1 MKPRKTAATK
11 AAPPK
16 PEGRSLASDLLG
28 VTWIFVTLFLLLAL
42 LSYSPV
48 DAIEGHA
55 VRNWA
60 GIVGHWPAHLL
71 VSGFGISAFPVAVL
85 PAMIGVSIIRRRPL
99 GTKIIQFLGFLLLVG
114 ALAGFAELTFESV
127 RFRGSIV
134 DAGGALGASLG
145 RLGAKYAGVPGA
157 FLSFGLIFLAGF
169 VIATNISVITLLN
182 ALRWISVQIGKT
194 GFKGG
199 RFFAEWLTKRME
211 QKRRHKEFLLREA
224 QKPKVPAAQKPVKT
238 PRPVY
243 EDDPSTLDEPPPP
256 PRKPKV
262 EKVEIRQREA
272 PKIQQQL
279 NIAVKSGKFEIPKLD
294 FLQYKES
301 NNKNIDRKSL
311 EFNSRLLEKKLAD
324 FGVTANV
331 VAVQPGPVV
340 TMYELEPAPGV
351 KVSKFTNLDKDL
363 AMAMKAVSIRVVAPI
378 PGKNVVGIEIPNN
391 EREAVYLKEIIGS
404 PEFTNPK
411 LRIPLA
417 LGKNISGDAVVSDLA
432 QCPHLLVAGST
443 GSGKSVSINAMI
455 CSMLYRFTPE
465 QLKFVMID
473 PKMIE
478 LSAYDG
484 IPHLRTPVI
493 TNPKKAAIALKRC
506 VDEMERR
513 YELMKVVG
521 RAKDLE
527 TYNRRVDEEIKA
539 KGQASVTLRFGD
551 GENAVEETVELA
563 RLPYWVIIID
573 ELADLMM
580 VAKKD
585 IEDSIARL
593 TAKAR
598 AAGLHLIVATQRP
611 SVDVITGVIKSNLP
625 TRLSFQVASA
635 TDSRTILDASGAD
648 NLLGQGDS
656 LFIPPKS
663 SRIDRVHGAYV
674 GEEEIAE
681 VVEFLRKQ
689 GIPEYDEGL
698 TKAKPGEDPDAK
710 GGGGEDGDSEKDAM
724 YQEVV
729 AFVMESKRASTSAI
743 QRKFKIGYNR
753 AARILDQ
760 MQDEGLVGPPN
771 GSNPREIL
779 G

>member
-1 MKPRKTAATK
+1 MKARKAATPQS
-11 AAPPK
+11 A
-16 PEGRSLASDLLG
+16 GGTWVSDLLG
-28 VTWIFVTLFLLLAL
+28 VTWVFVTLFLLLAL
-42 LSYSPV
+42 VSYSPA
-48 DAIEGHA
+48 DAVEGHA
-55 VRNWA
+55 VYNWA
-60 GIVGHWPAHLL
+60 GLVGHWPAHLL
-71 VSGFGISAFPVAVL
+71 IRGFGLGAFVIAFVPGSL
-85 PAMIGVSIIRRRPL
+85 GVSMLRRKPL
-99 GTKIIQFLGFLLLVG
+99 RAELAQLVGFALLLTAV
-114 ALAGFAELTFESV
+114 AGFAEMFIETV
-127 RFRGSIV
+127 RFSGNRV
-134 DAGGALGASLG
+134 DAGGWLGKNIGRVAL
-145 RLGAKYAGVPGA
+145 RYANSPGA
-157 FLSFGLIFLAGF
+157 FLIFCLVGLAGF
-169 VIATNISVITLLN
+169 VAASGISVLTLLK
-182 ALRWISVQIGKT
+182 AVRFTAVLIGKT
-194 GFKGG
+194 GF
-199 RFFAEWLTKRME
+199 RSASLFAEWLNKRME
-211 QKRRHKEFLLREA
+211 QKRRHKEFQQRQDELP
-224 QKPKVPAAQKPVKT
+224 KPT
-238 PRPVY
+238 LSRRPVEP
-243 EDDPSTLDEPPPP
+243 EDESSIAEVLPPPP
-256 PRKPKV
+256 KKAKP
-262 EKVEIRQREA
+262 EKVEIRRRET
-272 PKIQQQL
+272 PKLQQQL
-279 NIAVKSGKFEIPKLD
+279 NIPHKSGKFELPKLD
-294 FLQYKES
+294 FLQLKEG
-301 NNKNIDRKSL
+301 KGKDIDRKSL

-340 TMYELEPAPGV
+340 TMYELEPAPGI

-404 PEFTNPK
+404 PDFQTGK
-411 LRIPLA
+411 ARIPIA

-432 QCPHLLVAGST
+432 QMPHLLVAGST
-443 GSGKSVSINAMI
+443 GSGKSVSVNAMI
-455 CSMLYRFTPE
+455 VSMLYRFTPD
-465 QLKFVMID
+465 QLKFVMVD

-493 TNPKKAAIALKRC
+493 TNPKKAAIALRRC

-521 RAKDLE
+521 RAKDME
-527 TYNRRVDEEIKA
+527 TFNKRVAEEIKTR
-539 KGQASVTLRFGD
+539 GPGASVELKI
-551 GENAVEETVELA
+551 GEGPQATIETVELKPLA
-563 RLPYWVIIID
+563 YWVIIID
-573 ELADLMM
+573 ELADLMT

-635 TDSRTILDASGAD
+635 TDSRTILDAGGAD

-674 GEEEIAE
+674 GEDEIATI
-681 VVEFLRKQ
+681 VEFLRKQ
-689 GIPEYDEGL
+689 GMPEYDEGL
-698 TKAKPGEDPDAK
+698 LKAKPGEDGEAK
-710 GGGGEDGDSEKDAM
+710 GEGGGEEGGERDAL
-724 YQEVV
+724 YDEVA
-729 AFVMESKRASTSAI
+729 AFVLESKRASTSAI

-760 MQDEGLVGPPN
+760 MQEDGMVGPPN

-779 G
+779 RESY